1 MSDITINYKG
11 SAIATM
17 DASGTTS
24 LLTEGKFCEDDIDV
38 VYVKPGGGELGEFT
52 LLNTI
57 NASEAVSSVSLTI
70 PSGYTEIA
78 ISYSVEMSAS
88 SRLYFYFNSVASS
101 RLLDQSGSGTEKSGM
116 FVIQRLEAVTLDN
129 FTASEKTVAH
139 TSSDQASAPIA
150 FAYPPSS
157 IECVPSTQ
165 GVTLTGSFKIYGR

>member
-1 MSDITINYKG
+1 MPNYIVQGSDLSTVASAIRTKG
-11 SAIATM
+11 STSEQLAFPTGFVSAIEAIPT
-17 DASGTTS
+17 
-24 LLTEGKFCEDDIDV
+24 
-38 VYVKPGGGELGEFT
+38 GELGEFT

-88 SRLYFYFNSVASS
+88 SRLYFYFNSVATS
-101 RLLDQSGSGTEKSGM
+101 RLLDQSGSGSEKSGM

-129 FTASEKTVAH
+129 FTATEKTVAH
-139 TSSDQASAPIA
+139 TSSDQASAPIS

-157 IECVPSTQ
+157 ILCVPSTQ
-165 GVTLTGSFKIYGR
+165 GATITGSFKIYGR